1 MKPRDYVELVVL
13 AAIWGGSFLFMR
25 IGAPEFGALPMAGVR
40 VGVASLVLLPL
51 LMHRTGMAELRRVW
65 PKLLLLGL
73 LNNAIPFALYSFAA
87 LSITAGLASI
97 LNATTPLW
105 TALVA
110 WAWLGQRLTPDRLV
124 GLALG
129 FGGVVFLAW
138 PQADFKPGGSGWA
151 VLACLGA
158 TLGYG
163 LAATFSKK
171 HLSKTSPLTVT
182 TGSMIGAALLLFG
195 PAFVTR
201 PEAMPSV
208 KAWAGVLALGVLCTT
223 LAYVFYFRLMRRVG
237 PNNTVSVTF
246 LVPVFAVIWGVL
258 FLGEHFTL
266 HMLAG
271 CAIVLA
277 GTAMALGLSPWA
289 RRPSP

>member
-1 MKPRDYVELVVL
+1 MKPRDYFELVVL

-51 LMHRTGMAELRRVW
+51 LMHRTGMAELRREW

-110 WAWLGQRLTPDRLV
+110 WAWLGQRLTPDRLL

-171 HLSKTSPLTVT
+171 HLSKVSPLTVT
-182 TGSMIGAALLLFG
+182 TGSMLGATLLLFG
-195 PAFVTR
+195 PAFVNR
-201 PEAMPSV
+201 PDVMPSL
-208 KAWAGVLALGVLCTT
+208 KAWTGVLMLGVLCTT

-246 LVPVFAVIWGVL
+246 LVPVFAVLWGVL

-271 CAIVLA
+271 CVIVLA
-277 GTAMALGLSPWA
+277 GTAMALGLNPWA
-289 RRPSP
+289 RRRP